1 MKAKYLALSLLA
13 CVGMASCSDSDNL
26 VGGDGQ
32 GSATSTSYLA
42 VNILNTGSTG
52 SRAAS
57 YENGSE
63 AENKIGDIRFYL
75 FKANG
80 DPYTL
85 TGGKS
90 YVSPTYSTGSNP
102 TTGGNVEEI
111 GDAVL
116 VIDGAQTAPPASMVA
131 VANGTSLADSYSL
144 SGLKEVLASDY
155 KDGSGNFT
163 MSNSVYVDGGKEI
176 DAISVEGHVTNSA
189 ESAKAN
195 PVDIYIERLAAKV
208 KVSFK
213 DATGANWKTIG
224 GKPAYLLSGTDGGND
239 AVYAQVQ
246 GWTLVS
252 TPGKTSLL
260 KDIDPT
266 WTNEALGYSST
277 SPWTS
282 PDYHRSFWAEMP
294 SGVNFNSEFTPS
306 AITSTT
312 DQYTLENTSDNKKTQ
327 LLVITKLVD
336 KDGNAVSRYVYLGD
350 ATSFTSESDILTEIL
365 SVFNTAQQTTYYIKT
380 GSTEAAESYT
390 SLAPTNLKFVSGAS
404 LGKAD
409 SYKAY
414 AQLNTPFSGAATS
427 EEEKLYTKNEE
438 GNFEPVSDLT
448 TINTALANYYAQ
460 IWKDGYSYYFTT
472 VKHEGSTGKKAEFGI
487 VRNHV
492 YDITATEIKG
502 YGTPIYKPSE
512 EIVTPV
518 TPGDDYSYLAA
529 RVNILSWKVV
539 SSDVTFG
546 D

>member
-1 MKAKYLALSLLA
+1 MKAKYLALGFLA

-144 SGLKEVLASDY
+144 SQLKEEVLASDY

-208 KVSFK
+208 KVSFSG
-213 DATGANWKTIG
+213 DRWSTIA
-224 GKPAYLLSGTDGGND
+224 GKPAYLVSGTAGQDG

-252 TPGKTSLL
+252 VPDKTHLL
-260 KDIDPT
+260 KDIDPS
-266 WTNEALGYSST
+266 WTNDDLGYTSS
-277 SPWTS
+277 SPWNS
-282 PDYHRSFWAEMP
+282 ADYHRSFWAQMP
-294 SGVNFNSEFTPS
+294 ASGVNFNTKFTPGD
-306 AITSTT
+306 ITSTAE
-312 DQYTLENTSDNKKTQ
+312 QYTLENTSDNNKTQ

-414 AQLNTPFSGAATS
+414 AQLNTPFSGAATG

>member
-90 YVSPTYSTGSNP
+90 YVSPTYSAGSNP

-176 DAISVEGHVTNSA
+176 DAVSVEGHVTNSE

-208 KVSFK
+208 KVSFSG
-213 DATGANWKTIG
+213 DGWSTIDN
-224 GKPAYLLSGTDGGND
+224 KPAYLVSGTAGQTG

-252 TPGKTSLL
+252 VPDKTHLL
-260 KDIDPT
+260 KDIDPS
-266 WTNEALGYSST
+266 WTNDDLGYTSS
-277 SPWTS
+277 SPWNS
-282 PDYHRSFWAEMP
+282 ADYHRSFWAQMP
-294 SGVNFNSEFTPS
+294 ASGVNFNTKFTPGD
-306 AITSTT
+306 ITSTAE
-312 DQYTLENTSDNKKTQ
+312 QYTLENTSDNNKTQ

-404 LGKAD
+404 LGKQD

-414 AQLNTPFSGAATS
+414 AQLNTPFSGAATG

-512 EIVTPV
+512 EIVTPI

>member
-42 VNILNTGSTG
+42 VNVLNTGSTG

-90 YVSPTYSTGSNP
+90 YVSPTYSAGSNP

-176 DAISVEGHVTNSA
+176 DAVSVEGHVTNSE

-208 KVSFK
+208 KVSFSG
-213 DATGANWKTIG
+213 DGWSTIDN
-224 GKPAYLLSGTDGGND
+224 KPAYLVSGTAGQTG

-252 TPGKTSLL
+252 VPDKTHLL
-260 KDIDPT
+260 KDIDPS
-266 WTNEALGYSST
+266 WTNDDLGYTSS
-277 SPWTS
+277 SPWNS
-282 PDYHRSFWAEMP
+282 ADYHRSFWAQMP
-294 SGVNFNSEFTPS
+294 ASGVNFNTKFTPGD
-306 AITSTT
+306 ITSTAE
-312 DQYTLENTSDNKKTQ
+312 QYTLENTSDNNKTQ

-404 LGKAD
+404 LGKQD

-414 AQLNTPFSGAATS
+414 AQLNTPFSGAATG

-512 EIVTPV
+512 EIVTPI

>member
-90 YVSPTYSTGSNP
+90 YVSPAYSVGSNP

-116 VIDGAQTAPPASMVA
+116 VIKGAQTAPPASMVA
-131 VANGTSLADSYSL
+131 VANGTSLVDSYSL
-144 SGLKEVLASDY
+144 SQLKEEVLASDY

-176 DAISVEGHVTNSA
+176 DAVSVEGHVTNSE

-208 KVSFK
+208 KVSFSG
-213 DATGANWKTIG
+213 DGWSTIA
-224 GKPAYLLSGTDGGND
+224 GKPAYLVSGTAGQDG

-252 TPGKTSLL
+252 VPDKTHLL
-260 KDIDPT
+260 KDIDPS
-266 WTNEALGYSST
+266 WTNDGLGYTSS
-277 SPWTS
+277 SPWNS
-282 PDYHRSFWAEMP
+282 ADYHRSFWAQMP
-294 SGVNFNSEFTPS
+294 ASGVNFNTKFTPGD
-306 AITSTT
+306 ITSTAE
-312 DQYTLENTSDNKKTQ
+312 QYTLENTSANDKTQ

-404 LGKAD
+404 LGKQD

-414 AQLNTPFSGAATS
+414 AQLNTPFSNATTG
-427 EEEKLYTKNEE
+427 ETEKLYTKDAE
-438 GNFEPVSDLT
+438 GKFTAVSDLA

-518 TPGDDYSYLAA
+518 TPGDDFSYLAA

>member
-90 YVSPTYSTGSNP
+90 YVSPTYSVGSNP

-116 VIDGAQTAPPASMVA
+116 VIKGAQTAPPASMVA

-144 SGLKEVLASDY
+144 SGLKEEVLASDY

-176 DAISVEGHVTNSA
+176 DAVSVEGHVTNSE

-208 KVSFK
+208 KVSFSG
-213 DATGANWKTIG
+213 DGWSTIA
-224 GKPAYLLSGTDGGND
+224 GKPAYLVSGTAGQDG

-252 TPGKTSLL
+252 VPDKTHLL
-260 KDIDPT
+260 KDIDPS
-266 WTNEALGYSST
+266 WTNDDLGYTSS
-277 SPWTS
+277 SPWNS
-282 PDYHRSFWAEMP
+282 ADYHRSFWAQMP
-294 SGVNFNSEFTPS
+294 ASGVNFNTKFTPGD
-306 AITSTT
+306 ITSTAE
-312 DQYTLENTSDNKKTQ
+312 QYTLENTSDNKKTQ

-414 AQLNTPFSGAATS
+414 AQLNTPFSGAATG